1 MKLQLKYYW
10 SAILDWQRFD
20 CMLNG
25 EELSIYFCRVWAAS
39 NSEV

>member
-20 CMLNG
+20 CMLNS
-25 EELSIYFCRVWAAS
+25 EELSIYSCSLNWS